1 MIRLITK
8 SIVHRPVRN
17 GALIISFAFIA
28 ASIFS
33 GHFLMAGATDSV
45 RQEMSRLGADVIV
58 VPEQYKAEGEG
69 VLLRGEPSTFFF
81 DSAIVGQVEN
91 VSGVAQAAPQIYIAT
106 MPADCCSAL
115 VQLIAIDPSRD
126 FTIGPWL
133 AQHRKMPLGKNEII
147 LGSELTGDTG
157 TTQYYYG
164 HPFRVSGKLEP
175 TGTGVDVS
183 VFLRA
188 EDARMMAAESGSVA
202 NEPIEIPE
210 GKISAVLVKV
220 KNPAESAQVAS
231 RITDH
236 VKGVRVITPQYLIS
250 TVAAQLDATI
260 RILDLAALVAILISL
275 PLVAIISVM
284 ATNERMREIG
294 ILRAIGATQARI
306 FYLIIGESMIIALA
320 GGILGIAVST
330 VLLLSF
336 QSYISV
342 TVGVPFTVPAAGSFI
357 IHALATVLLTTGIG
371 GVAVFFAAVRAA
383 RTEPYRAIRSGEL

>member
-28 ASIFS
+28 ASLFS
-33 GHFLMAGATDSV
+33 GHFLVAGATDSV
-45 RQEMSRLGADVIV
+45 RQELSRLGADIIV
-58 VPEQYKAEGEG
+58 VPAQYHAEGEA
-69 VLLRGEPSTFFF
+69 VLLRGEPSSFFF

-133 AQHRKMPLGKNEII
+133 AQHREMPLGKDEII
-147 LGSELTGDTG
+147 LGSQLVGDIG
-157 TTQYYYG
+157 STQYYYG
-164 HPFRVSGKLEP
+164 HPFRVAGKLEP

-188 EDARMMAAESGSVA
+188 EDARVMAAESVA
-202 NEPIEIPE
+202 MAYEPIEIPE
-210 GKISAVLVKV
+210 GKISVVLIKV
-220 KNPAESAQVAS
+220 KNPAESTQVAS

-236 VKGVRVITPQYLIS
+236 VEGVRVITPQYLIS
-250 TVAAQLDATI
+250 TVATQLDATI
-260 RILDLAALVAILISL
+260 RILDLAALVATLVSL
-275 PLVAIISVM
+275 PLIALISVM
-284 ATNERMREIG
+284 AANERMREIG
-294 ILRAIGATQARI
+294 MLRALGATQARI
-306 FYLIIGESMIIALA
+306 FYLISGEFVIIALA

-342 TVGVPFTVPAAGSFI
+342 TVGVPLTVPAAGSFI
-357 IHALATVLLTTGIG
+357 VSALAAVLLTTGIG
-371 GVAVFFAAVRAA
+371 GVAAFFTAVRAA